1 MQTEVTFDP
10 LFGIA
15 EQSIAQVDVEGR
27 KSLDSWLYR
36 PATLDGRSRSD
47 ANRLEPLRP
56 LDSPSYA
63 VSQFNLGVKF
73 ALGQGVGRDPSEAVH
88 WYRRAAQLGSA
99 HAQNNLG
106 TIYATGDGV
115 PINHK
120 EAAEWYR
127 RAAEQNHAKA
137 QYNMVLQQNL
147 WARLCCGKSARV

>member
-1 MQTEVTFDP
+1 MQGSP
-10 LFGIA
+10 QQLN
-15 EQSIAQVDVEGR
+15 
-27 KSLDSWLYR
+27 
-36 PATLDGRSRSD
+36 SD
-47 ANRLEPLRP
+47 AVGRNAPKPLGINQIHYFV
-56 LDSPSYA
+56 SGTSYA

-73 ALGQGVGRDPSEAVH
+73 ALGQGVGRDPSEAMH
-88 WYRRAAQLGSA
+88 WYRRAAQFGSA